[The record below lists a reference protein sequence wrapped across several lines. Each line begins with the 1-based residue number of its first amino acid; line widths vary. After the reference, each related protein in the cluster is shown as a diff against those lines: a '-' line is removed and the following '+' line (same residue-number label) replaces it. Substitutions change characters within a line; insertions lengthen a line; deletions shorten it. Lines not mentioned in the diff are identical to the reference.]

1 MRKGIFPE
9 PGINFELDS
18 IFFEDFDDD
27 KFKNG
32 GESYSNAKMKIS

>member
-18 IFFEDFDDD
+18 IFFEDFDD

-32 GESYSNAKMKIS
+32 GKAIVMLK